1 MFMRGLNKKIVH
13 LQPRLSELWR
23 FVICLS
29 VSGLCT
35 PTLFFLKLGYLFS
48 DAHLFGGC
56 DQCCPVLMLH
66 AKNQLQPNF
75 GVI

>member
-1 MFMRGLNKKIVH
+1 MKRYIWSLGY
-13 LQPRLSELWR
+13 ELCL

-35 PTLFFLKLGYLFS
+35 PTLFFFLKLGYLFS
-48 DAHLFGGC
+48 EAHLFVGC

-75 GVI
+75 GVN